1 MSPASA
7 SASLPSDSSMPDLSH
22 DVAQRSTLLRSEQSV
37 PASELLPE
45 QRLMI
50 ALVRDALR
58 CIERYRY
65 ARDTRGRRLFAQE
78 AQWVLSNDTDW
89 LFAFARVCESL
100 DLDPDAVRRT
110 LRLAGERSEPSTSSN
125 RNIPALVH
133 VSDRRTA
140 HA

>member
-1 MSPASA
+1 MSQASA
-7 SASLPSDSSMPDLSH
+7 SASLSSDLSMPDLSQ
-22 DVAQRSTLLRSEQSV
+22 DVAQRNVLLRSDVSV
-37 PASELLPE
+37 PTAELLPE

-89 LFAFARVCESL
+89 LYAFTRCCESL
-100 DLDPDAVRRT
+100 DLDPEAVRRT
-110 LRLAGERSEPSTSSN
+110 LRLAGERSEPSSAG
-125 RNIPALVH
+125 RRKIPAPAPAPN
-133 VSDRRTA
+133 RRTA

>member
-1 MSPASA
+1 MTSA
-7 SASLPSDSSMPDLSH
+7 SASTALSQDLSMTDLSQ
-22 DVAQRSTLLRSEQSV
+22 DVSLRSTMPRSDLFAPQPEV
-37 PASELLPE
+37 LPE

-65 ARDTRGRRLFAQE
+65 ARDTRGKRLFAQE

-110 LRLAGERSEPSTSSN
+110 LRLSGERSEPRT
-125 RNIPALVH
+125 
-133 VSDRRTA
+133 DRRA
-140 HA
+140 NVGAPFQARGRRVAQA

>member
-7 SASLPSDSSMPDLSH
+7 SASLPSDPSMPDLSH
-22 DVAQRSTLLRSEQSV
+22 DVAQRNTLLRSEHSV
-37 PASELLPE
+37 PYSELLPE

-89 LFAFARVCESL
+89 LYAFARVCESL
-100 DLDPDAVRRT
+100 DLDPEAVRRT
-110 LRLAGERSEPSTSSN
+110 LKLAGERSEPPAV
-125 RNIPALVH
+125 RIRRIPATVH
-133 VSDRRTA
+133 QPDRRTA

>member
-1 MSPASA
+1 MSPATA
-7 SASLPSDSSMPDLSH
+7 SASLSSDLSMPDLSQ
-22 DVAQRSTLLRSEQSV
+22 DVAQRNVLLRSDISV
-37 PASELLPE
+37 PTAELLPE

-89 LFAFARVCESL
+89 LYAFARCCESL
-100 DLDPDAVRRT
+100 NLDPEAVRRT
-110 LRLAGERSEPSTSSN
+110 LRLAGERSEPSSAGS
-125 RNIPALVH
+125 RKIPAPAPN
-133 VSDRRTA
+133 RRTA